1 MKKIDLPNTIRK
13 AIHPL
18 LLKAVKGRIYFPIKI
33 LNSMPDVAGNKLIAI
48 NHYCVLD
55 APVSSDVIKDHFYF
69 LVGKQSLELIDRIF
83 FFLNGVVYVDRK
95 SKKNKKKSLQKMLKI
110 LQGGKSLLMC
120 PEGTWNLTPSK
131 PMLPLNWGIIDLAK
145 QTGVPIIP
153 LILEY
158 HPDCC
163 YAKYGEP
170 IYINKEMDKQSG
182 IEQLEETMA
191 TLKWD
196 IWEMFPVQKR
206 TDEMKTEFEE
216 MVQKGV
222 AEYPKFNFEYEMS
235 VVRGNENKPEY
246 VLERCL

>member
-1 MKKIDLPNTIRK
+1 MQTKRKFDLPNVIRK
-13 AIHPL
+13 ALHPL
-18 LLKAVKGRIYFPIKI
+18 LLKAVKGRIYFPVKI
-33 LNSMPDVAGNKLIAI
+33 LNSMPKVEGNKIIAI
-48 NHYCVLD
+48 NHSCVLD
-55 APVSSDVIKDHFYF
+55 APVSSDVIKEHFYF

-110 LQGGKSLLMC
+110 LRGGKSLLMC

-170 IYINKEMDKQSG
+170 IYIN
-182 IEQLEETMA
+182 
-191 TLKWD
+191 
-196 IWEMFPVQKR
+196 
-206 TDEMKTEFEE
+206 EE
-216 MVQKGV
+216 MVQKRV

-246 VLERCL
+246 VLGRCL